1 MKNYVVAIALL
12 LQLVTL
18 SSFAQSAYFESNT
31 ESKKNIELLIVKNS
45 ELPLSNKEHVYLLQ
59 VNNNSN
65 VPIEIKIV
73 AENVVCLNRPTILFE
88 HLVYQENSNRE
99 ISDVIN
105 NIKIEANGSALFYVK
120 LINNLPDK
128 LNTWNCTEVKAIGIN
143 KTIVSDSLLIESFI
157 PDTKDFR

>member
-88 HLVYQENSNRE
+88 HLVYQDNS
-99 ISDVIN
+99 
-105 NIKIEANGSALFYVK
+105 NGSALFYVK

>member
-73 AENVVCLNRPTILFE
+73 AENVV
-88 HLVYQENSNRE
+88 
-99 ISDVIN
+99 
-105 NIKIEANGSALFYVK
+105 
-120 LINNLPDK
+120 PDK
-128 LNTWNCTEVKAIGIN
+128 LNTWNCTEVKAIGII

>member
-88 HLVYQENSNRE
+88 HLVYQENSTRE